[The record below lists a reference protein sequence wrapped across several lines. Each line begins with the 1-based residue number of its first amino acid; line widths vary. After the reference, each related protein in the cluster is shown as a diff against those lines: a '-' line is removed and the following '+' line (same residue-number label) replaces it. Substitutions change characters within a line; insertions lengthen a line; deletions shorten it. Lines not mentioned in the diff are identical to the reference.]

1 MIEYHYDGGSVAPI
15 HLEDNTWNPEHRL
28 VREVVC
34 SPYRNTERTLFAVF
48 LGDVDAS
55 ERLWAVVPLPQ
66 RVDRVEFLL
75 WSIPSDLVYSWGI
88 LALVLCHSSH
98 GKGFA
103 AKRVGQ
109 ESLQSFHLAPSL
121 FLGRLNNACLKPT
134 HGVADG
140 LPINVMPVSHAVEG
154 CTSSVLVCRHLLF
167 LLCRFVKFSCHERP
181 RGSLPAC
188 A

>member
-1 MIEYHYDGGSVAPI
+1 MESRTSPGKSGSVQPLSEYREDAFCRFSWGCRCVGAVVGGSPVAA
-15 HLEDNTWNPEHRL
+15 TSRS
-28 VREVVC
+28 R
-34 SPYRNTERTLFAVF
+34 SVF
-48 LGDVDAS
+48 LWS
-55 ERLWAVVPLPQ
+55 VP
-66 RVDRVEFLL
+66 
-75 WSIPSDLVYSWGI
+75 SHLVYSWGV
-88 LALVLCHSSH
+88 LALVLCHSSY

-109 ESLQSFHLAPSL
+109 ESGPRFHLAPSL
-121 FLGRLNNACLKPT
+121 FLRRLNNACLKPT
-134 HGVADG
+134 HVVADG

-167 LLCRFVKFSCHERP
+167 LLCRLVKCSCHERP